1 MMANTIVLP
10 ADLMPKSARRR
21 TAHANVDGMMTLKDP
36 KKSARRGGPMRP
48 GMDAAFMIAN

>member
-1 MMANTIVLP
+1 MIANTIVLP

-36 KKSARRGGPMRP
+36 NKSARREGPMRP